1 MTCFWILALS
11 TTFAQP
17 QKTEKQTDAT
27 SAYAPKKAPKN
38 PYVFGWMNY
47 GEELNVRG
55 GTTVGVPVTLETK
68 ASIERL
74 SDRLAR
80 ALGAVINLVDPDVI
94 VLGGG
99 LSNIDVFYSR
109 VPELW
114 ADYIFSDVINT
125 RLVPNKHG
133 DASGV
138 RGAAWL
144 WPSDG

>member
-1 MTCFWILALS
+1 APRADEVPGPPCYCGRNGCNEVWLSGTGLARDHYE
-11 TTFAQP
+11 TTGEKRTAIEIAAQ
-17 QKTEKQTDAT
+17 
-27 SAYAPKKAPKN
+27 
-38 PYVFGWMNY
+38 
-47 GEELNVRG
+47 
-55 GTTVGVPVTLETK
+55 ETPEDK

-74 SDRLAR
+74 ADRLAR

-99 LSNIDVFYSR
+99 LSNIDLLYTR

-125 RLVPNKHG
+125 RLVPNMHG

-144 WPSDG
+144 WPSER